1 MSKYDA
7 PSPIDPQGENVKQVL
22 RFVGPVIL
30 GIGVILMI
38 VGGVDF
44 FSAFGTG
51 RPPGRFWCFFLAIP
65 ALWLGF
71 ALSMGGFMGRFFRY
85 QVSQVAPVQKDYV
98 HYMTRETAP
107 DVETAA
113 EALGTGLARGFERGR
128 EHSPPERV
136 SCPTCHAENDTT
148 AHFCSQCG
156 GAIKPRG

>member
-30 GIGVILMI
+30 GIGAIMMI

-44 FSAFGTG
+44 FSAIGTG
-51 RPPGRFWCFFLAIP
+51 QPPSRFWCFFLAIP
-65 ALWLGF
+65 ALGLGF
-71 ALSMGGFMGRFFRY
+71 GLSMGGFMGRLLRY

-113 EALGTGLARGFERGR
+113 EALGAGLARGLERGR
-128 EHSPPERV
+128 EHSAPALVP
-136 SCPTCHAENDTT
+136 CPTCHAENDPS
-148 AHFCSQCG
+148 AHFCNQCG
-156 GAIKPRG
+156 AAIE